1 MNFKN
6 VENSDLLALLG
17 GQTSEGANGLA
28 SGESSEFLSM
38 MKDLGLGVDLEGLSR
53 EGLGLDVVSKMS
65 DAQLDSLVELASE
78 DGVVNLKDVQK
89 VLSENGELE
98 ASTLKKSG
106 NDDLLNSLLAKD
118 KQPVL
123 EKPMTLEQ
131 KVAEAKS
138 QFPQSENS
146 ILSKLKGQ
154 SAGDFVDMKN
164 IKNIKMQNGKQVLVS
179 SQEGMNAEIPQMKSL
194 PQNQGLNQYT
204 KNHQTMS
211 SNIIQFP
218 NGEIEGNVTKSE
230 TIQKGDSIQSQNS
243 SNITLQD
250 ILTQNSD
257 GQGFEGSADG
267 NESKFEGPVKTV
279 KIDLSNIKSSNKE
292 ALINRISNYIE
303 QNNIQNQKQL
313 DVIVHHDE
321 LGQMEISAKK
331 VGARGNQVALEI
343 QSATEQ
349 GHKFFVDN
357 EAELVKSLNKS
368 GIKLADVKL
377 SMSTEMSF
385 ASSDS
390 GAKNQSQNSERNN
403 SQNNFFQN
411 NSSSSERNE
420 RDGGSQRRKE
430 LWNTY
435 KENLEQ
441 ASA

>member
-38 MKDLGLGVDLEGLSR
+38 MKDLGLGVDLEGLNR
-53 EGLGLDVVSKMS
+53 EGLSLDSVSKMS
-65 DAQLDSLVELASE
+65 DAQLDSLVELASD

-89 VLSENGELE
+89 VLSEEGEVK
-98 ASTLKKSG
+98 ATGK
-106 NDDLLNSLLAKD
+106 DDLLQSLLSKD

-131 KVAEAKS
+131 KIEQVQS
-138 QFPQSENS
+138 QFPKNENS
-146 ILSKLKGQ
+146 ILNKLKGQ

-164 IKNIKMQNGKQVLVS
+164 LKNIKMQNGKQVIVS
-179 SQEGMNAEIPQMKSL
+179 PQEAVDGQMAELPKMKSM
-194 PQNQGLNQYT
+194 PNQGLNQYT

-218 NGEIEGNVTKSE
+218 NGEIEGNMTKSE
-230 TIQKGDSIQSQNS
+230 TIQKGDSIQSQNN
-243 SNITLQD
+243 SNMSLQD
-250 ILTQNSD
+250 ILSQNSD

-267 NESKFEGPVKTV
+267 NDSKFEGPVKTV
-279 KIDLSNIKSSNKE
+279 KIDLSNIKSTNKE
-292 ALINRISNYIE
+292 ALINRITNYIE

-343 QSATEQ
+343 QSASEQ

-390 GAKNQSQNSERNN
+390 RSNSQNSEKNN

-411 NSSSSERNE
+411 NSSSAEKNDRE
-420 RDGGSQRRKE
+420 GGSQRRKE